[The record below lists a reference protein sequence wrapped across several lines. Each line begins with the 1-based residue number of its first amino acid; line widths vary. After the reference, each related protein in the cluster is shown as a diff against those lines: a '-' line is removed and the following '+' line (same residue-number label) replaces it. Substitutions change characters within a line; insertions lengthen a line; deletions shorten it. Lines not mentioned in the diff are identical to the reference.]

1 MSRGLKILTVAM
13 GIVAVLF
20 VMSGVALAT
29 TVVRSGL
36 VSVKV
41 DKTGDG
47 NGAGD
52 DLHIVVP
59 AGLVY
64 AGLALAPTFAGDE
77 MAEARRDLREM
88 RPQLEALLQALED
101 CPDAVLLE
109 ATSPGE
115 SVRIEKR
122 GRALEIHVHDAQSN
136 VTISLPA
143 NLAARVVSAVS

>member
-1 MSRGLKILTVAM
+1 MNRGLKILTVVL

-29 TVVRSGL
+29 TVVRSGM
-36 VSVKV
+36 VSVQV
-41 DKTGDG
+41 DE

-77 MAEARRDLREM
+77 MAEARRN
-88 RPQLEALLQALED
+88 LEEVGPELHSLLQELED

-122 GRALEIHVHDAQSN
+122 GRSLEIHVHDAQSN

-143 NLAARVVSAVS
+143 DLAARVVSAVS

>member
-41 DKTGDG
+41 DDRGPG
-47 NGAGD
+47 N

-77 MAEARRDLREM
+77 LSEARRDLEEV
-88 RPQLEALLQALED
+88 RPQLEALLQALDD

-136 VTISLPA
+136 VTISVPA
-143 NLAARVVSAVS
+143 DLAARVVSAVS